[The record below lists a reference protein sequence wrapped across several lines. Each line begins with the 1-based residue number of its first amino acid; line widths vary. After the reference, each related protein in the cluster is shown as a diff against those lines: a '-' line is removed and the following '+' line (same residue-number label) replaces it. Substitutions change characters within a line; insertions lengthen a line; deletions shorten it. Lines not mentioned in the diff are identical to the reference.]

1 MFGHKSFDPDRNGKV
16 SLECPLV
23 RYIGLLATA
32 SSQRLQNSMNVVDGI
47 LVQVL
52 VVIANKDFERK
63 GPIVA

>member
-1 MFGHKSFDPDRNGKV
+1 M
-16 SLECPLV
+16 

-32 SSQRLQNSMNVVDGI
+32 SSQRLQNSMNVVGGI

-63 GPIVA
+63 APIVA